1 MRISCM
7 KFLSHCR
14 LMIQYFF
21 CVSSGDCGFCGNSL
35 QWEAICEKWCCSCK
49 LVLCLH
55 AGADSDWH
63 HLEPVT
69 CREGH
74 AQRVER
80 GWGVKGHHAPHPI
93 NPTVVQM
100 NDEYLRVQTVKS
112 CLFQHVSLF
121 NKLNVILLIHLT
133 FIILFYFFS
142 VYKSFVYHSIWLLLS
157 WKMYILLQN
166 LTKK

>member
-1 MRISCM
+1 MYLPTTRGQTARLLICVTERWMCNLPQLNTLNMRISCM
-7 KFLSHCR
+7 KFLLHCR
-14 LMIQYFF
+14 LLIQYF
-21 CVSSGDCGFCGNSL
+21 VSVQVTVDFV
-35 QWEAICEKWCCSCK
+35 AILCSEKWCCSCK
-49 LVLCLH
+49 LVLCLR

-93 NPTVVQM
+93 KPTVVQM

-112 CLFQHVSLF
+112 CLFRHVSLF
-121 NKLNVILLIHLT
+121 NKLNVILLIHLPL
-133 FIILFYFFS
+133 II
-142 VYKSFVYHSIWLLLS
+142 
-157 WKMYILLQN
+157 
-166 LTKK
+166 